1 VDGAATTLLE
11 DLESP
16 DVDDP
21 SLDSEV
27 EPDVDPD
34 AGSEG
39 AEEPFDSFFP
49 DEPEDAFESLR

>member
-1 VDGAATTLLE
+1 VDGAAATLLE

-49 DEPEDAFESLR
+49 PDAADAFESLR